1 MQTISSQ
8 ALAEQFH
15 LNAAQ
20 IRKDLAY
27 FGEFGV
33 RGVGY
38 YVKELRRHLRQ
49 ILGLD
54 RHLRVAI
61 MGAGNLGL
69 ALADYPGLPAGRLRD
84 RRAVRRRQRE
94 DRPRVAQR
102 RAHLR
107 HQGAEEASPR
117 KDRLDIAVIA
127 VPAPHA
133 QPVVDQVVTAG
144 IKAILNFS
152 PGALKVPADV
162 KLKSVDLTVS
172 LESLSFYLAQGEP
185 EWLRSCRTSTRDGK
199 ARHGGRRRQGGRPTR
214 EALARGEIT
223 MSAAALRLIRARRG
237 REGRPAADR
246 AARRHHGRQADRR
259 RSSRSAIRCRS
270 RTSASS

>member
-1 MQTISSQ
+1 MKTPNKALKNKQSLDQISELTTNRLSGSLRCLNVLDAAGVRTISSQ

-38 YVKELRRHLRQ
+38 YVRDLRRHLRQ

-54 RHLRVAI
+54 RKLRVAI

-69 ALADYPGLPAGRLRD
+69 ALADYPGFRQEGFEIAALFDNLSEKVGQQSRGGVPIHDIEDLEKISRRD
-84 RRAVRRRQRE
+84 GIR
-94 DRPRVAQR
+94 
-102 RAHLR
+102 
-107 HQGAEEASPR
+107 
-117 KDRLDIAVIA
+117 IAVIA
-127 VPAPHA
+127 VPAPAA
-133 QPVVDQVVTAG
+133 QNVLNLVVASG

-152 PGALKVPADV
+152 PGTLEVPPEV

-172 LESLSFYLAQGEP
+172 LESLSFFLAQGETDD
-185 EWLRSCRTSTRDGK
+185 E
-199 ARHGGRRRQGGRPTR
+199 
-214 EALARGEIT
+214 
-223 MSAAALRLIRARRG
+223 
-237 REGRPAADR
+237 
-246 AARRHHGRQADRR
+246 
-259 RSSRSAIRCRS
+259 
-270 RTSASS
+270 

>member
-1 MQTISSQ
+1 MVQSGNACEISRTKRSRARRRQTADQVSELTTNRLSVYLRCLNELDAAGVQTISSQ

-38 YVKELRRHLRQ
+38 YVKDLRRHLRQ

-54 RHLRVAI
+54 RKLRVAI

-69 ALADYPGLPAGRLRD
+69 ALADYPGFRQEGFEIAALFDTADEKVGQQSRGGVPIYDIHELKKVA
-84 RRAVRRRQRE
+84 RRE
-94 DRPRVAQR
+94 
-102 RAHLR
+102 
-107 HQGAEEASPR
+107 
-117 KDRLDIAVIA
+117 RLDIAVIA

-133 QPVVDQVVTAG
+133 QPVVDQVVAAG

-152 PGALKVPADV
+152 PGALQVPPDV

-172 LESLSFYLAQGEP
+172 LESLSFFLAQGDGEAVAGR
-185 EWLRSCRTSTRDGK
+185 LRRHGGTAGCRTSTRAG
-199 ARHGGRRRQGGRPTR
+199 A
-214 EALARGEIT
+214 
-223 MSAAALRLIRARRG
+223 
-237 REGRPAADR
+237 
-246 AARRHHGRQADRR
+246 
-259 RSSRSAIRCRS
+259 
-270 RTSASS
+270 